1 MTGNRKTNPAGDD
14 SGTNLHPS
22 ELPTELIDPAAWW
35 RRPCEVDDRLYVCG
49 DLPSDSEGFRRVL
62 GEWLEAG
69 ITHIVDVRS
78 EWSDA
83 DRVADAAP
91 DLTYTWLGTHDD
103 GGIQE
108 AAWFD
113 AGVDAITM
121 GLGDPTAR
129 VLVHCHMGVNRAP
142 SLAFAAMIEL
152 GRGVEEALDAI
163 RSARPIAAIA
173 YAADAARWF
182 GERRSMDG
190 ESVQTACDRT
200 RAWLAA
206 NPVATGWIISRI
218 REAEHPEVAEMAAAD
233 WDAGLEELRDLSD
246 QETRDFEDLVDHNR
260 EQARNLVQQWY
271 ELQAGDL
278 IGFEEIPD
286 FIRPEPTDRIG
297 AVVVEGLAQSFC
309 EIFDIDHD
317 VMGTEQ
323 AEQLHALVLEVLAQG
338 VPIGLSA
345 RGEGS

>member
-1 MTGNRKTNPAGDD
+1 M
-14 SGTNLHPS
+14 
-22 ELPTELIDPAAWW
+22 
-35 RRPCEVDDRLYVCG
+35 CG
-49 DLPSDSEGFRRVL
+49 DLPSDSEGFQRVL

-190 ESVQTACDRT
+190 ESGQTACDRT

-218 REAEHPEVAEMAAAD
+218 REVEHPEVAKMATAD

-246 QETRDFEDLVDHNR
+246 QGTRDFEDLVDHNR
-260 EQARNLVQQWY
+260 EQARNLIQQWY
-271 ELQAGDL
+271 ELQAVDL

-317 VMGTEQ
+317 VLGTEQ
-323 AEQLHALVLEVLAQG
+323 AERLHAQVLEVLAQG

>member
-1 MTGNRKTNPAGDD
+1 MSIDA
-14 SGTNLHPS
+14 
-22 ELPTELIDPAAWW
+22 TEWW
-35 RRPCEVDDRLYVCG
+35 RRLCEVTPNLVLSGDLHWHDDRAISQLAEW
-49 DLPSDSEGFRRVL
+49 SEF
-62 GEWLEAG
+62 G
-69 ITHIVDVRS
+69 ITHIIDCRG
-78 EWSDA
+78 EHSDKGF
-83 DRVADAAP
+83 VATHAP
-91 DLTYTWLGTHDD
+91 HIVYHDHGTHDAGGHQD
-103 GGIQE
+103 GEWYEQGWFLFVQAVLENPE
-108 AAWFD
+108 AK
-113 AGVDAITM
+113 
-121 GLGDPTAR
+121 

-152 GRGVEEALDAI
+152 GHGVEEALDAI

-218 REAEHPEVAEMAAAD
+218 REAEHPEVAKMAAAD

-317 VMGTEQ
+317 VLGTEQ
-323 AEQLHALVLEVLAQG
+323 AERLHAQVLEVLAQG